1 MLMRYVLR
9 CLFLTLLALQA
20 PLAQSAAGCVPLRVG
35 YIDQHR
41 PPYWLGEGEVVP
53 EPAGA
58 SVDLIR
64 AAVKGS
70 GFNCPPTLVR
80 LPAGRLKMAL
90 ESGDIDMTPIGEQ
103 ASYAAEIALP
113 RDRDGNVDRNRA
125 MPSTVVVLV
134 RAKDRVP
141 RDINPL
147 EYCRGKMLGASQGSG
162 YNRRLREMGLTI
174 DDGARDLDRN
184 LAKLKLGRVDAV
196 VVSLVKPAH
205 LEATLKRYGGSIVQ
219 LQQPLINTRLWMA
232 FNASY
237 YRAHPEQVEAL
248 WTWLDVN
255 RLHMG
260 DYVTKYRQTQ

>member
-9 CLFLTLLALQA
+9 SLMFMLLALQA
-20 PLAQSAAGCVPLRVG
+20 PLAQSAGSCVPVRVG

-41 PPYWLGEGEVVP
+41 PPYWLGEGELVP

-64 AAVKGS
+64 AAVMGS

-80 LPAGRLKMAL
+80 LPAGRLKLAL
-90 ESGDIDMTPIGEQ
+90 EAGDIDMTPIGEQ

-141 RDINPL
+141 RCQPARILPWQDV
-147 EYCRGKMLGASQGSG
+147 RGLAGQWLQPALTRNGLDH
-162 YNRRLREMGLTI
+162 RRRC
-174 DDGARDLDRN
+174 A
-184 LAKLKLGRVDAV
+184 
-196 VVSLVKPAH
+196 
-205 LEATLKRYGGSIVQ
+205 
-219 LQQPLINTRLWMA
+219 
-232 FNASY
+232 
-237 YRAHPEQVEAL
+237 
-248 WTWLDVN
+248 
-255 RLHMG
+255 
-260 DYVTKYRQTQ
+260 